1 MGTDGESE
9 MIQTGWLTAKHDKD
23 VIIQVGNLRGD
34 GKLQRQEAH
43 DVSTEE
49 YPAPTPQ
56 TTIAGKGTQPR
67 TLATRTGAQ
76 LWPLPVHHN
85 VLSLES
91 CPGRSADATSRIQE
105 PRWTAHYSTL
115 PAVSCTLTFFSGQP
129 RGKRQGTTPTH
140 IAAIRSRTPRTS
152 LDGSATALP
161 GSST

>member
-49 YPAPTPQ
+49 HPAPTPQ

-67 TLATRTGAQ
+67 TLASRTGVQ
-76 LWPLPVHHN
+76 LWPLPVHH
-85 VLSLES
+85 VLSPES
-91 CPGRSADATSRIQE
+91 CPGDRQTLQVECTSRVGPQ
-105 PRWTAHYSTL
+105 HYSTL